1 MKDYSDLVTML
12 RMKANLEKLQGVEKP
27 IEGRAADA
35 ILELV
40 QMHQM
45 DLAESVH
52 HRRQIEFLMEEGR

>member
-1 MKDYSDLVTML
+1 MKDYSDLIAML
-12 RMKANLEKLQGVEKP
+12 RKKANLEKLQGVEKP

-45 DLAESVH
+45 DLAETMNQ
-52 HRRQIEFLMEEGR
+52 RRQIEFLMEGR

>member
-1 MKDYSDLVTML
+1 MKDYEDLIMLL

-27 IEGRAADA
+27 IEDRAADA

-45 DLAESVH
+45 DLAETMYQ
-52 HRRQIEFLMEEGR
+52 RRQIEFLMEDR

>member
-1 MKDYSDLVTML
+1 MKDYSDLIAKL
-12 RMKANLEKLQGVEKP
+12 RKKANLEKLQGVEKP

-45 DLAESVH
+45 DLAETMNQ
-52 HRRQIEFLMEEGR
+52 RRQIEFLMEGR